1 MVWNLRNNTMRV
13 FLLTALFIFLFGQSI
28 HAADAAYLYNARF
41 VQAAP
46 GRLLELIDH
55 YKKQAPVYAAIGD
68 EAPLIIRHT
77 QGDKWDLMLLLPV
90 GSYSDYYKAD
100 RAEKRKQAQQT
111 FSARL
116 KELIAWQEDLYVN
129 GPPLADLKAALPQA
143 GFFHVEIFIALPGKH
158 AELYKER
165 EMENAY
171 QRALKRPGTF
181 IFTRDQGAAWDLF
194 TLGLYRDLKHY
205 AESADTTEKDQEAAA
220 RAAGFESAKL
230 IGPYLRTL
238 IQQHHDTLG
247 VPVK

>member
-1 MVWNLRNNTMRV
+1 MRTIWLTT
-13 FLLTALFIFLFGQSI
+13 LLILL
-28 HAADAAYLYNARF
+28 AASSQAAEPAYLYNARF

-46 GRLLELIDH
+46 GKLLELIDL
-55 YKKQAPVYAAIGD
+55 YKKQAPAYAASSD
-68 EAPLIIRHT
+68 ETPLIIRHT

-90 GSYSDYYKAD
+90 GSYADYYKAD
-100 RAEKRKQAQQT
+100 RAAKRKQAEQS
-111 FSARL
+111 FAAKL

-129 GPPLADLKAALPQA
+129 GPPLAELKAALPQA
-143 GFFHVEIFIALPGKH
+143 GFFHLEIFIALPGKH

-171 QRALKRPGTF
+171 QRTLKRPGNF

-205 AESADTTEKDQEAAA
+205 AESADIAEKDQEAAA
-220 RAAGFESAKL
+220 RAAGFESAKH
-230 IGPYLRTL
+230 IGPYLRAL
-238 IQQHHDTLG
+238 ISQHHDTLA

>member
-1 MVWNLRNNTMRV
+1 MKTL
-13 FLLTALFIFLFGQSI
+13 LLTALLIFLPGNPVQ
-28 HAADAAYLYNARF
+28 AGENDYLYNARF

-46 GRLLELIDH
+46 GRLLELIDL
-55 YKKQAPVYAAIGD
+55 YKKHVPVYAAAGD
-68 EAPLIIRHT
+68 ETPLIIRHT

-90 GSYSDYYKAD
+90 GSYADYYRDD
-100 RAEKRKQAQQT
+100 RAERRMKAEQPYAAK
-111 FSARL
+111 L
-116 KELIAWQEDLYVN
+116 KELIAWQEDLYVK

-205 AESADTTEKDQEAAA
+205 AESADILEKDQEAAA
-220 RAAGFESAKL
+220 KTAGFQSAKD

-238 IQQHHDTLG
+238 IQQHHDTLA
-247 VPVK
+247 VRVK